1 MKRYIKKLKRPKL
14 RGMKWN
20 KRIGKPGWLFK
31 KIRRSAAA
39 FIQRRREQRRIRET
53 ARHQYYW
60 QFTNEQLQEMHDRTD
75 SMRTQGAI
83 KRLMKQRG
91 YKYDFE
97 VDLFVP
103 DDASKVEKSGKV
115 HLLENRK
122 IRSYEE
128 IESQL
133 RAREEEKG

>member
-14 RGMKWN
+14 RGMKRN
-20 KRIGKPGWLFK
+20 FPIGKAGRLLK

-39 FIQRRREQRRIRET
+39 FIQRRQQQKKFREM

-97 VDLFVP
+97 VELFVP
-103 DDASKVEKSGKV
+103 DDAAKVEKSGKV

-133 RAREEEKG
+133 RAREDEKG

>member
-1 MKRYIKKLKRPKL
+1 MKRFINKLKRPKL

-20 KRIGKPGWLFK
+20 KRIGKAGLALK
-31 KIRRSAAA
+31 KARGSAAA

-60 QFTNEQLQEMHDRTD
+60 QFTNAQLQEMHDRTD

-103 DDASKVEKSGKV
+103 DDAAKVEKSGKV

-133 RAREEEKG
+133 REREEEKG

>member
-1 MKRYIKKLKRPKL
+1 MKRFIKKLKRPKSVSI
-14 RGMKWN
+14 KWN
-20 KRIGKPGWLFK
+20 KHIGKAGLALK
-31 KIRRSAAA
+31 KARGSAAA

-60 QFTNEQLQEMHDRTD
+60 QFTNAQLQEMHDRTD

>member
-1 MKRYIKKLKRPKL
+1 MKRFIKKLKRPKSV
-14 RGMKWN
+14 GIKWN
-20 KRIGKPGWLFK
+20 EHFGKAGRILK
-31 KIRRSAAA
+31 KVRRSAAA
-39 FIQRRREQRRIRET
+39 LIQRRRQKKKLRER

-60 QFTNEQLQEMHDRTD
+60 QFTNEQLQEMHDCTD

-83 KRLMKQRG
+83 KLLMKQRG

-103 DDASKVEKSGKV
+103 DDADKMEKSGKV